1 MTQLTVFGK
10 EVKKKLVDI
19 GQSQAWLMDK
29 INGKTGLFI
38 DSGYMYKILT
48 GKRNAPKIVS
58 AIRDI
63 LELPGDEKEAGRG
76 HGTRQKFI

>member
-38 DSGYMYKILT
+38 DSGYMYKSLT

-63 LELPGDEKEAGRG
+63 LELPGDEKEVG
-76 HGTRQKFI
+76 

>member
-19 GQSQAWLMDK
+19 DQSQAWLMDK
-29 INGKTGLFI
+29 INKQTGLFI

-63 LELPGDEKEAGRG
+63 LEMPGDEKEAG
-76 HGTRQKFI
+76 

>member
-19 GQSQAWLMDK
+19 DQSQAWLMDK

-63 LELPGDEKEAGRG
+63 LELPGDEKEAG
-76 HGTRQKFI
+76 

>member
-38 DSGYMYKILT
+38 DSRYMYKILT

-63 LELPGDEKEAGRG
+63 LELPGDEKEVG
-76 HGTRQKFI
+76 